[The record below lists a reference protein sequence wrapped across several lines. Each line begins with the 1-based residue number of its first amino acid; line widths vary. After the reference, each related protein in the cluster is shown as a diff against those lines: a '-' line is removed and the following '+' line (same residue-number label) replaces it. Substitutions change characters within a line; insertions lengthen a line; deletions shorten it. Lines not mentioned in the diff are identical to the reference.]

1 MGSSNLG
8 RGMLLTC
15 ERSPIISFQL
25 IARSFSGENDG
36 HHMQTSSLMLGLI
49 ILMSANITTVFAQE
63 RIRIATAG
71 GLSIVPVW
79 VMQDKGLL
87 KKRGVTAE
95 IVQISSS
102 PVAIQAMLSGEVE
115 AIITSA
121 ATLVTSRLAG
131 ADVVMIMSTTP
142 TFPSVLMG
150 VKTITD
156 INQLRGK
163 AGGVNRFGSNTD
175 FGLRMVLRLN
185 AIDPDRDV
193 KLIQVG
199 GTAQM
204 VAAISRGLIQFALF
218 NEPFVRDA
226 EKLGFK
232 ILIDVPS
239 QKIPFHWNGVLT
251 RESALKARRAVFY
264 RLTMALTEAIHVYKT
279 EKEWS
284 KALIG
289 RYLKVNDP
297 ESLERAYNSLKMI
310 LPETPAPTPDGV
322 KTLLDDLSAKNPKG
336 SSSQPERLRRY
347 ELRRRTGEVWIRQ
360 AALWSIN
367 EQRENQA
374 ASRSNQPIER
384 TKSPGARFPFPQVN

>member
-1 MGSSNLG
+1 VKK
-8 RGMLLTC
+8 TVA
-15 ERSPIISFQL
+15 II
-25 IARSFSGENDG
+25 
-36 HHMQTSSLMLGLI
+36 MQTSALMLGSI
-49 ILMSANITTVFAQE
+49 ILMSANITSAFAQE

-79 VMQDKGLL
+79 VMHDKGLL

-95 IVQISSS
+95 IVQIASS

-115 AIITSA
+115 AIVTSA

-131 ADVVMIMSTTP
+131 ADVTMIMSTTP
-142 TFPSVLMG
+142 TFPSVLMA

-156 INQLRGK
+156 INQLRGR

-175 FGLRMVLRLN
+175 SGLRMVLRQN
-185 AIDPDRDV
+185 AIDPEKDV

-232 ILIDVPS
+232 VLIDVPS

-297 ESLERAYNSLKMI
+297 ENLERAYNSLKMI

-322 KTLLDDLSAKNPKG
+322 KTLLDDLSAKNPKAAAANPKDFVDV
-336 SSSQPERLRRY
+336 SFVEELERSGFIKQLYGR
-347 ELRRRTGEVWIRQ
+347 
-360 AALWSIN
+360 SMN
-367 EQRENQA
+367 
-374 ASRSNQPIER
+374 SR
-384 TKSPGARFPFPQVN
+384 

>member
-1 MGSSNLG
+1 MA
-8 RGMLLTC
+8 
-15 ERSPIISFQL
+15 II
-25 IARSFSGENDG
+25 I
-36 HHMQTSSLMLGLI
+36 QTSSLLLGLI
-49 ILMSANITTVFAQE
+49 TLMSANITIVSAQE

-115 AIITSA
+115 AIVTSA

-131 ADVVMIMSTTP
+131 ADVTMIMSTTP
-142 TFPSVLMG
+142 TFPSVLMAI
-150 VKTITD
+150 KTITD
-156 INQLRGK
+156 INQLRGR

-175 FGLRMVLRLN
+175 FGLRMVLHQN
-185 AIDPDRDV
+185 AIDPERDV

-226 EKLGFK
+226 KKLGFK

-239 QKIPFHWNGVLT
+239 QKIPFHGT
-251 RESALKARRAVFY
+251 
-264 RLTMALTEAIHVYKT
+264 
-279 EKEWS
+279 
-284 KALIG
+284 
-289 RYLKVNDP
+289 
-297 ESLERAYNSLKMI
+297 
-310 LPETPAPTPDGV
+310 
-322 KTLLDDLSAKNPKG
+322 
-336 SSSQPERLRRY
+336 
-347 ELRRRTGEVWIRQ
+347 
-360 AALWSIN
+360 
-367 EQRENQA
+367 
-374 ASRSNQPIER
+374 AS
-384 TKSPGARFPFPQVN
+384 

>member
-1 MGSSNLG
+1 MA
-8 RGMLLTC
+8 
-15 ERSPIISFQL
+15 II
-25 IARSFSGENDG
+25 
-36 HHMQTSSLMLGLI
+36 MQTSALMLGLI
-49 ILMSANITTVFAQE
+49 ILMSANITSAFAQE

-79 VMQDKGLL
+79 VMHDKGLL

-95 IVQISSS
+95 IVQIASS

-115 AIITSA
+115 AIVTSA

-131 ADVVMIMSTTP
+131 ADVTMIMSTTP
-142 TFPSVLMG
+142 TFPSVLMA

-156 INQLRGK
+156 INQLRGRS
-163 AGGVNRFGSNTD
+163 GGVNRFGSNTD
-175 FGLRMVLRLN
+175 FGLRMVLRQN
-185 AIDPDRDV
+185 AIDPEKDV

-226 EKLGFK
+226 ERLGFK
-232 ILIDVPS
+232 TLVDVPS

-251 RESALKARRAVFY
+251 RESALKARRGVFY

-289 RYLKVNDP
+289 RYLKVDDP

-322 KTLLDDLSAKNPKG
+322 KTLLDDISAKNPKAAAANPKDFVDM
-336 SSSQPERLRRY
+336 SFVEELERSGFIKQLYGR
-347 ELRRRTGEVWIRQ
+347 
-360 AALWSIN
+360 SMN
-367 EQRENQA
+367 
-374 ASRSNQPIER
+374 SR
-384 TKSPGARFPFPQVN
+384 

>member
-1 MGSSNLG
+1 VEK
-8 RGMLLTC
+8 TVA
-15 ERSPIISFQL
+15 II
-25 IARSFSGENDG
+25 
-36 HHMQTSSLMLGLI
+36 MQTPALMLGLI
-49 ILMSANITTVFAQE
+49 ILMSANITSAFAQE

-79 VMQDKGLL
+79 VMHDKGLL

-95 IVQISSS
+95 IVQIASS

-115 AIITSA
+115 AIVTSA

-131 ADVVMIMSTTP
+131 ADVTMIMSTTP
-142 TFPSVLMG
+142 TFPSVLMA

-156 INQLRGK
+156 INQLRGR

-175 FGLRMVLRLN
+175 FGLRMVLRQN
-185 AIDPDRDV
+185 AIDPEKDV

-232 ILIDVPS
+232 TLVDVPS

-251 RESALKARRAVFY
+251 SESALKARRGVFY

-289 RYLKVNDP
+289 RYLKVDDP

-322 KTLLDDLSAKNPKG
+322 KTLLDDLSAKNPKAAAANPKDFVDM
-336 SSSQPERLRRY
+336 SFVEELERSGFIKQLYGR
-347 ELRRRTGEVWIRQ
+347 
-360 AALWSIN
+360 
-367 EQRENQA
+367 
-374 ASRSNQPIER
+374 
-384 TKSPGARFPFPQVN
+384 

>member
-1 MGSSNLG
+1 VEK
-8 RGMLLTC
+8 TVA
-15 ERSPIISFQL
+15 II
-25 IARSFSGENDG
+25 
-36 HHMQTSSLMLGLI
+36 MQTPALMLGLI
-49 ILMSANITTVFAQE
+49 ILMSANITSAFAQE

-79 VMQDKGLL
+79 VMHDKGLL

-95 IVQISSS
+95 IVQIASS

-115 AIITSA
+115 AIVTSA

-131 ADVVMIMSTTP
+131 ADVTMIMSTTP
-142 TFPSVLMG
+142 TFPSVLMA

-156 INQLRGK
+156 INQLRGR

-175 FGLRMVLRLN
+175 FGLRMVLRQN
-185 AIDPDRDV
+185 AIDPEKDV

-226 EKLGFK
+226 ERLGFK
-232 ILIDVPS
+232 TLVDVPS

-251 RESALKARRAVFY
+251 RESALKARRGVFY

-289 RYLKVNDP
+289 RYLKVDDP

-322 KTLLDDLSAKNPKG
+322 KTLLDDLSAKNPKAAAANPKDFVDM
-336 SSSQPERLRRY
+336 SFVEELERSGFIKQLYGR
-347 ELRRRTGEVWIRQ
+347 
-360 AALWSIN
+360 
-367 EQRENQA
+367 
-374 ASRSNQPIER
+374 SRNSR
-384 TKSPGARFPFPQVN
+384 

>member
-1 MGSSNLG
+1 VEK
-8 RGMLLTC
+8 TVA
-15 ERSPIISFQL
+15 II
-25 IARSFSGENDG
+25 
-36 HHMQTSSLMLGLI
+36 MQTSALMLGLI
-49 ILMSANITTVFAQE
+49 ILMSANITSAFAQE

-79 VMQDKGLL
+79 VMHDKGLL

-95 IVQISSS
+95 IVQIASS

-115 AIITSA
+115 AIVTSA

-131 ADVVMIMSTTP
+131 ADVTMIMSTTP
-142 TFPSVLMG
+142 TFPSVLMA

-156 INQLRGK
+156 INQLRGR

-175 FGLRMVLRLN
+175 FGLRMVLRQN
-185 AIDPDRDV
+185 AIDPEKDV

-226 EKLGFK
+226 ERLGFK
-232 ILIDVPS
+232 TLVDVPS

-251 RESALKARRAVFY
+251 RESALKARRGVFY

-289 RYLKVNDP
+289 RYLKVDDP

-322 KTLLDDLSAKNPKG
+322 KTLLDDLSAKNPKAAAANPKDFVDM
-336 SSSQPERLRRY
+336 SFVEEVERSGFIKQLYGR
-347 ELRRRTGEVWIRQ
+347 
-360 AALWSIN
+360 
-367 EQRENQA
+367 
-374 ASRSNQPIER
+374 
-384 TKSPGARFPFPQVN
+384 

>member
-1 MGSSNLG
+1 MKK
-8 RGMLLTC
+8 TVA
-15 ERSPIISFQL
+15 II
-25 IARSFSGENDG
+25 
-36 HHMQTSSLMLGLI
+36 MQTSALMLGLI
-49 ILMSANITTVFAQE
+49 ILMSANITSAFAQE

-79 VMQDKGLL
+79 VMHDKGLL

-95 IVQISSS
+95 IVQIASS

-115 AIITSA
+115 AIVTSA

-131 ADVVMIMSTTP
+131 ADVTMIMSTTP
-142 TFPSVLMG
+142 TFPSVLMA

-156 INQLRGK
+156 INQLRGR

-175 FGLRMVLRLN
+175 FGLRMVLRQN
-185 AIDPDRDV
+185 AIDPEKDV

-232 ILIDVPS
+232 TLVDVPS

-251 RESALKARRAVFY
+251 SESALKARRGVFY

-289 RYLKVNDP
+289 RYLKVDDP

-322 KTLLDDLSAKNPKG
+322 KTLLDDLSAKNPKAAAANPKDFVDM
-336 SSSQPERLRRY
+336 SFVEELERS
-347 ELRRRTGEVWIRQ
+347 G
-360 AALWSIN
+360 
-367 EQRENQA
+367 
-374 ASRSNQPIER
+374 
-384 TKSPGARFPFPQVN
+384 FH

>member
-1 MGSSNLG
+1 M
-8 RGMLLTC
+8 
-15 ERSPIISFQL
+15 IISSSGYTGAGL
-25 IARSFSGENDG
+25 RLTEKTMPIAKII
-36 HHMQTSSLMLGLI
+36 SSLIIGLI
-49 ILMSANITTVFAQE
+49 ILATVSVTSACAQE

-79 VMQDKGLL
+79 VMHDRGLL
-87 KKRGVTAE
+87 KKRGVMAE
-95 IVQISSS
+95 IVQIASS

-131 ADVVMIMSTTP
+131 ADVTMIMSTTP
-142 TFPSVLMG
+142 TFPSVLMAA
-150 VKTITD
+150 KSITD
-156 INQLRGK
+156 VNQLKGR

-175 FGLRMVLRLN
+175 FGLRLVLRKN

-232 ILIDVPS
+232 VLVDVPS

-251 RESALKARRAVFY
+251 KESALKARRPVFY
-264 RLTMALTEAIHVYKT
+264 QLTAALTEAIHVYKT
-279 EKEWS
+279 EKEWT

-297 ESLERAYNSLKMI
+297 ESLERAYNSLKLI
-310 LPETPAPTPDGV
+310 LPEIPSPTPDGV
-322 KTLLDDLSAKNPKG
+322 KTLLDDLAPKNPKAAAANPRDFVDM
-336 SSSQPERLRRY
+336 SFVEELERSGFIKQLY
-347 ELRRRTGEVWIRQ
+347 
-360 AALWSIN
+360 
-367 EQRENQA
+367 
-374 ASRSNQPIER
+374 SR
-384 TKSPGARFPFPQVN
+384 

>member
-1 MGSSNLG
+1 MAIL
-8 RGMLLTC
+8 
-15 ERSPIISFQL
+15 
-25 IARSFSGENDG
+25 
-36 HHMQTSSLMLGLI
+36 MQTSALILGLI
-49 ILMSANITTVFAQE
+49 ILMSANITSAFAQE

-79 VMQDKGLL
+79 VMHDKGLL
-87 KKRGVTAE
+87 KKRDVTAE
-95 IVQISSS
+95 IVQISS

-175 FGLRMVLRLN
+175 FGLRLVLRKN
-185 AIDPDRDV
+185 AIDPDKDV

-251 RESALKARRAVFY
+251 RESALKARRDVFY

-289 RYLKVNDP
+289 RYLKVDDP

-322 KTLLDDLSAKNPKG
+322 KTLLDDLSAKIPRQQQPTQKT
-336 SSSQPERLRRY
+336 SS
-347 ELRRRTGEVWIRQ
+347 I
-360 AALWSIN
+360 
-367 EQRENQA
+367 
-374 ASRSNQPIER
+374 
-384 TKSPGARFPFPQVN
+384 

>member
-1 MGSSNLG
+1 VEK
-8 RGMLLTC
+8 TVA
-15 ERSPIISFQL
+15 II
-25 IARSFSGENDG
+25 
-36 HHMQTSSLMLGLI
+36 MQTPALMLGLI
-49 ILMSANITTVFAQE
+49 ILMSANITSAFAQE

-79 VMQDKGLL
+79 VMHDKGLL

-95 IVQISSS
+95 IVQIASS

-115 AIITSA
+115 AIVTSA

-131 ADVVMIMSTTP
+131 ADVTMIMSTTP
-142 TFPSVLMG
+142 TFPSVLMA

-156 INQLRGK
+156 INQLRGR

-175 FGLRMVLRLN
+175 FGLRMILRHN
-185 AIDPDRDV
+185 AIDPEKDV

-226 EKLGFK
+226 ERLGFK
-232 ILIDVPS
+232 TLVDVPS

-251 RESALKARRAVFY
+251 RESALKARRGVFY

-289 RYLKVNDP
+289 RYLKVDDP

-322 KTLLDDLSAKNPKG
+322 KTLLDDLSAKNPKAAAANPKDFVDM
-336 SSSQPERLRRY
+336 SFVEELERSGFIKQLYGR
-347 ELRRRTGEVWIRQ
+347 
-360 AALWSIN
+360 SMN
-367 EQRENQA
+367 
-374 ASRSNQPIER
+374 SR
-384 TKSPGARFPFPQVN
+384 

>member
-1 MGSSNLG
+1 VEK
-8 RGMLLTC
+8 TVA
-15 ERSPIISFQL
+15 II
-25 IARSFSGENDG
+25 
-36 HHMQTSSLMLGLI
+36 MQTSALMLGLI
-49 ILMSANITTVFAQE
+49 ILMSANITSAFAQE

-87 KKRGVTAE
+87 KKRDVTAE

-156 INQLRGK
+156 INQLRGR

-175 FGLRMVLRLN
+175 FGLRMVLRQN
-185 AIDPDRDV
+185 AIDPEKDV

-322 KTLLDDLSAKNPKG
+322 KTLLDDLSAKNPKAAAANPKDFVDM
-336 SSSQPERLRRY
+336 SFVEELERSGFIKQLYGR
-347 ELRRRTGEVWIRQ
+347 
-360 AALWSIN
+360 
-367 EQRENQA
+367 
-374 ASRSNQPIER
+374 
-384 TKSPGARFPFPQVN
+384 

>member
-1 MGSSNLG
+1 VEK
-8 RGMLLTC
+8 TVA
-15 ERSPIISFQL
+15 II
-25 IARSFSGENDG
+25 
-36 HHMQTSSLMLGLI
+36 MQTPALMLGLI
-49 ILMSANITTVFAQE
+49 ILMSANITSAFAQE

-79 VMQDKGLL
+79 VMHDKGLL

-95 IVQISSS
+95 IVQIASS

-115 AIITSA
+115 AIVTSA

-131 ADVVMIMSTTP
+131 ADVTMIMSTTP
-142 TFPSVLMG
+142 TFPSVLMA

-156 INQLRGK
+156 INQLRGR

-175 FGLRMVLRLN
+175 FGLRMVLRQN
-185 AIDPDRDV
+185 AIDPEKDV

-226 EKLGFK
+226 ERLGFK
-232 ILIDVPS
+232 TLVDVPS

-251 RESALKARRAVFY
+251 RESALKARRGVFY

-289 RYLKVNDP
+289 RYLKVDDP

-322 KTLLDDLSAKNPKG
+322 KTLLDDLSAKNPKAAAANPKDFVDM
-336 SSSQPERLRRY
+336 SFVEELERSGFIKQLYGR
-347 ELRRRTGEVWIRQ
+347 
-360 AALWSIN
+360 SMN
-367 EQRENQA
+367 
-374 ASRSNQPIER
+374 SR
-384 TKSPGARFPFPQVN
+384 

>member
-1 MGSSNLG
+1 VEK
-8 RGMLLTC
+8 TVA
-15 ERSPIISFQL
+15 II
-25 IARSFSGENDG
+25 
-36 HHMQTSSLMLGLI
+36 MQTPALMLGLI
-49 ILMSANITTVFAQE
+49 ILMSANITSAFAQE

-79 VMQDKGLL
+79 VMHDKGLL

-95 IVQISSS
+95 IVQIASS

-115 AIITSA
+115 AIVTSA

-131 ADVVMIMSTTP
+131 ADVTMIMSTTP
-142 TFPSVLMG
+142 TFPSVLMA

-156 INQLRGK
+156 INQLRGR

-175 FGLRMVLRLN
+175 FGLRMVLRQN
-185 AIDPDRDV
+185 AIDPEKDV

-232 ILIDVPS
+232 TLVDVPS

-251 RESALKARRAVFY
+251 SESALKARRGVFY

-289 RYLKVNDP
+289 RYLKVDDP

-322 KTLLDDLSAKNPKG
+322 KTLLDDLSAKNPKAAAANPKDFVDM
-336 SSSQPERLRRY
+336 SFVEELERSGFIKQLYGR
-347 ELRRRTGEVWIRQ
+347 
-360 AALWSIN
+360 SMN
-367 EQRENQA
+367 
-374 ASRSNQPIER
+374 SR
-384 TKSPGARFPFPQVN
+384 